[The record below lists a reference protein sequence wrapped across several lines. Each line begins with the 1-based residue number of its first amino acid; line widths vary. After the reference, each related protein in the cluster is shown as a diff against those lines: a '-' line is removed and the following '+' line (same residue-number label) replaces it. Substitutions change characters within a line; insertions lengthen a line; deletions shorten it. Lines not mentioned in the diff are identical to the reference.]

1 MSTLGYW
8 VIRTYLA
15 GMIGEKIKYWVPGEK
30 PSRSERRLKADIRQQ
45 QRNEASAEKRMARL
59 VHANFTAG
67 GKFITL
73 TYDDGHIEKIA
84 ASIAAD
90 SEDYEDKL
98 YHAAHHQLQLWLR
111 RVRTECAKQGIEFR
125 YIAVTSDVS
134 SKTGEVVRVHHHV
147 ILNEEAAEIAL
158 GKWKNGTT
166 HWNWLDSDFDKTELV
181 EYILR
186 QVRRLPDKKK
196 YIPSRNLIVPQ
207 PKDRIA
213 VSGAELAVPKNG
225 QLLKRSEFSPGM
237 PQYIRYILPEVGQI
251 KKEMK
256 NKAKES
262 DARSTRGGAH
272 AHARRREK
280 DRKK

>member
-59 VHANFTAG
+59 VHANFTEG

-73 TYDDGHIEKIA
+73 TYDDGHMVKIT

-90 SEDYEDKL
+90 SKDYENEL
-98 YHAAHHQLQLWLR
+98 YHVAHHQLQLWLR
-111 RVRTECAKQGIEFR
+111 RVRTECAKQGVEFR

-134 SKTGEVVRVHHHV
+134 SKTGEVVRPHHHI

-158 GKWKNGTT
+158 SKWKNGKTN
-166 HWNWLDSDFDKTELV
+166 WKWLDSDLDKTELV

-207 PKDRIA
+207 PKDRVA
-213 VSGAELAVPKNG
+213 VNGAELAVPKNG
-225 QLLKRSEFSPGM
+225 QLLKRAEFSPGM

-251 KKEMK
+251 KKEIK
-256 NKAKES
+256 KREQKTPAS
-262 DARSTRGGAH
+262 AAQGGVCARTRGRRK
-272 AHARRREK
+272 ARE
-280 DRKK
+280 